1 MASAETSVSAKTG
14 SAGGPQKTKIGLV
27 LQGGG
32 ALGAYEAGAV
42 KCLYDS
48 GMECTIVAG
57 ASSGALNAVTLAA
70 AKNPPVELEAMWKG
84 FKTPDILVPP
94 PAGPVEHVAAVGVP
108 HMYRPRL
115 DYWRLLTWTYAADNT
130 PLKETLER
138 LDWDQV
144 RDPDHMRV
152 FVSASDI
159 ENGKTVYFSNLYPKR
174 KLPGPEYPAVHF
186 GVEHAMASGSFPGGF
201 PWTVIDG
208 RSYWDGG
215 LTDNT
220 PLHPVIDNLTTAE
233 AETMPIYVIDVNT
246 GAGYDPGQPSAS
258 GAAGVR
264 DAPAEQP
271 GNRYAQSRE
280 VRAIHQPPEGGK
292 YNTGTEGGKENT
304 GRGEEAVLSAR
315 RARRSPGR
323 APGSKRHGGLGRSH
337 DIRPCPERACGRH
350 HETGRGEPRRFHW
363 GGDRAAPRL
372 WIQAN
377 ARVPRLAATC
387 YIWLGDDEPAEEH
400 ATSSSPITPS

>member
-1 MASAETSVSAKTG
+1 MASEEASVSAITD
-14 SAGGPQKTKIGLV
+14 SAGSPQKTKIGLV

-57 ASSGALNAVTLAA
+57 ASSGGLNAVTLAA
-70 AKNPPVELEAMWKG
+70 AKDYPPDELEAMWKG

-94 PAGPVEHVAAVGVP
+94 PVGPNEHVAAIEVP

-115 DYWRLLTWTYAADNT
+115 DYWKLLTWTYAASTT
-130 PLKETLER
+130 PLKATLER

-159 ENGKTVYFSNLYPKR
+159 ENGKTVYFSNLFPKM

-186 GVEHAMASGSFPGGF
+186 GVEHALASGSFPGGF

-220 PLHPVIDNLTTAE
+220 PLHPVIDSLTTAE
-233 AETMPIYVIDVNT
+233 AETMPIYVINVNT
-246 GAGYDPGQPSAS
+246 GAGYMPSNLLEVVLREFEMLLQNNLQTDTHRAATYLQFISLLKEVNRILEQKDANRILEEVKRLSSAPSGLADLLAELLEVKGQADWAEAMSYDPVRNVHSVDIMKP
-258 GAAGVR
+258 AG
-264 DAPAEQP
+264 E
-271 GNRYAQSRE
+271 
-280 VRAIHQPPEGGK
+280 
-292 YNTGTEGGKENT
+292 
-304 GRGEEAVLSAR
+304 
-315 RARRSPGR
+315 SPGDFT
-323 APGSKRHGGLGRSH
+323 GET
-337 DIRPCPERACGRH
+337 IERRLDYGYRQM
-350 HETGRGEPRRFHW
+350 RGYLDSLP
-363 GGDRAAPRL
+363 P
-372 WIQAN
+372 
-377 ARVPRLAATC
+377 
-387 YIWLGDDEPAEEH
+387 
-400 ATSSSPITPS
+400 ATSG

>member
-1 MASAETSVSAKTG
+1 MADARTSTPAETGSTG
-14 SAGGPQKTKIGLV
+14 GAQKTKIGLV

-57 ASSGALNAVTLAA
+57 ASSGAANAVTLAA
-70 AKNPPVELEAMWKG
+70 AKTYPPDELEAMWGG
-84 FKTPDILVPP
+84 FKTPEILVPP
-94 PAGPVEHVAAVGVP
+94 PIGPSEHVAALGVP

-115 DYWRLLTWTYAADNT
+115 DYWSLLTWTYAADNT
-130 PLKETLER
+130 WLKETLER

-159 ENGKTVYFSNLYPKR
+159 ENGKTVYFSNLYPKMQ
-174 KLPGPEYPAVHF
+174 LPGPEYPAVHF
-186 GVEHAMASGSFPGGF
+186 AAEHALASGSFPGGF

-220 PLHPVIDNLTTAE
+220 PLKPVIDNLTTAE

-246 GAGYDPGQPSAS
+246 GAGYLPANLLQVTLREFEMLLQNNLATDTHR
-258 GAAGVR
+258 AA
-264 DAPAEQP
+264 
-271 GNRYAQSRE
+271 RYAQFISLLKEVNRILEQKEAARILDE
-280 VRAIHQPPEGGK
+280 VRKLPSAPSGLADLLAELLDVK
-292 YNTGTEGGKENT
+292 GTQDW
-304 GRGEEAVLSAR
+304 GEAMNYHPVRNVHAVDIMKPAGE
-315 RARRSPGR
+315 SPGDFTGE
-323 APGSKRHGGLGRSH
+323 A
-337 DIRPCPERACGRH
+337 IERRLDYGYRQM
-350 HETGRGEPRRFHW
+350 RGYL
-363 GGDRAAPRL
+363 DSL
-372 WIQAN
+372 S
-377 ARVPRLAATC
+377 
-387 YIWLGDDEPAEEH
+387 PAI
-400 ATSSSPITPS
+400 SG

>member
-1 MASAETSVSAKTG
+1 MANAETSVSAK
-14 SAGGPQKTKIGLV
+14 AGGAGSPQKTKIGLV

-48 GMECTIVAG
+48 GMECAIVAG

-70 AKNPPVELEAMWKG
+70 AKTYPPDELEAMWNG
-84 FKTPDILVPP
+84 FKTPEILVPP
-94 PAGPVEHVAAVGVP
+94 PAGPVEHVGAVEVP

-115 DYWRLLTWTYAADNT
+115 DYWRLPRWTYAANT
-130 PLKETLER
+130 TWLKETLER

-152 FVSASDI
+152 FVSATDI
-159 ENGKTVYFSNLYPKR
+159 ENGKTVYFSNLYPKM
-174 KLPGPEYPAVHF
+174 KLPGLEYPAVHF

-233 AETMPIYVIDVNT
+233 AATMPIYVIDVNT
-246 GAGYDPGQPSAS
+246 GVGAIPTNLLQVVLREFEILLQNNLATDTHRAESYTRFIGLLKRVDEIMRTVPENPPPGALADLLALKSEPDWGKAMTYDPVRNVHVVDIKKPAGESPADFDSETIEHRLRAGYEQMCEYLGNLQQQILGSH
-258 GAAGVR
+258 AG
-264 DAPAEQP
+264 
-271 GNRYAQSRE
+271 
-280 VRAIHQPPEGGK
+280 
-292 YNTGTEGGKENT
+292 
-304 GRGEEAVLSAR
+304 
-315 RARRSPGR
+315 
-323 APGSKRHGGLGRSH
+323 
-337 DIRPCPERACGRH
+337 
-350 HETGRGEPRRFHW
+350 
-363 GGDRAAPRL
+363 
-372 WIQAN
+372 
-377 ARVPRLAATC
+377 
-387 YIWLGDDEPAEEH
+387 
-400 ATSSSPITPS
+400 

>member
-14 SAGGPQKTKIGLV
+14 GKGAPQKTKIGLV

-42 KCLYDS
+42 RCLYDS

-57 ASSGALNAVTLAA
+57 ASSGALNSVTLAA
-70 AKNPPVELEAMWKG
+70 AKAYPPDELEAMWRG
-84 FKTPDILVPP
+84 FITPGILVPP
-94 PAGPVEHVAAVGVP
+94 SVGPVEHVGALEVP

-115 DYWRLLTWTYAADNT
+115 DYWRLPTWTYGANNT

-159 ENGKTVYFSNLYPKR
+159 ENGQTVYFSNLYPKM

-186 GVEHAMASGSFPGGF
+186 GVEHPMASGSFPGGF

-246 GAGYDPGQPSAS
+246 GAGYMPTNILQVVLREFEMLLQNNLATDTHR
-258 GAAGVR
+258 AARYTQFIGLLKEVNGIL
-264 DAPAEQP
+264 EQKEA
-271 GNRYAQSRE
+271 NRILEE
-280 VRAIHQPPEGGK
+280 VRKLPAAPSGLADLLAGLLEVK
-292 YNTGTEGGKENT
+292 GTVDW
-304 GRGEEAVLSAR
+304 GEAMNYELVRNVHAVDIMKPAGE
-315 RARRSPGR
+315 SPGDFTGE
-323 APGSKRHGGLGRSH
+323 A
-337 DIRPCPERACGRH
+337 IERRLDYGYRQM
-350 HETGRGEPRRFHW
+350 RGYLDSLP
-363 GGDRAAPRL
+363 
-372 WIQAN
+372 
-377 ARVPRLAATC
+377 
-387 YIWLGDDEPAEEH
+387 PAI
-400 ATSSSPITPS
+400 SG

>member
-1 MASAETSVSAKTG
+1 MASEEASVSAITD
-14 SAGGPQKTKIGLV
+14 SAGSPQKTKIGLV

-48 GMECTIVAG
+48 GMECAIVAG
-57 ASSGALNAVTLAA
+57 ASSGALNSVTLAA
-70 AKNPPVELEAMWKG
+70 AKAYPPDDLEAMWKG

-94 PAGPVEHVAAVGVP
+94 PVGPVEHVGAVGVP

-115 DYWRLLTWTYAADNT
+115 DYWRLPTWTHAANTT

-138 LDWDQV
+138 LDWEQV

-159 ENGKTVYFSNLYPKR
+159 ENGQTVYFSNLYPKL

-220 PLHPVIDNLTTAE
+220 PLHPVIDNLTEAE
-233 AETMPIYVIDVNT
+233 AATMPIYVINVNT
-246 GAGYDPGQPSAS
+246 GAGYIPANLLQVVLREFEMLLQNNLQTDTHR
-258 GAAGVR
+258 AA
-264 DAPAEQP
+264 
-271 GNRYAQSRE
+271 RYAQFISLLKEVNTILERKEANRILEE
-280 VRAIHQPPEGGK
+280 VRKLSSAPSGLADLLAELLEVKGK
-292 YNTGTEGGKENT
+292 PDWAEAMTYDPVRNVHAVDIVKPA
-304 GRGEEAVLSAR
+304 GE
-315 RARRSPGR
+315 SPGDFTGE
-323 APGSKRHGGLGRSH
+323 A
-337 DIRPCPERACGRH
+337 IERRLDYGYRRM
-350 HETGRGEPRRFHW
+350 RGYLDSLP
-363 GGDRAAPRL
+363 P
-372 WIQAN
+372 
-377 ARVPRLAATC
+377 
-387 YIWLGDDEPAEEH
+387 
-400 ATSSSPITPS
+400 ATSG

>member
-1 MASAETSVSAKTG
+1 MASAETSVPAKTG

-70 AKNPPVELEAMWKG
+70 AKDPPVELEAMWRG
-84 FKTPDILVPP
+84 FKTPDILVLPP
-94 PAGPVEHVAAVGVP
+94 VGPSEHVAAVEVP

-115 DYWRLLTWTYAADNT
+115 DYWRLLTWTYAANNT

-159 ENGKTVYFSNLYPKR
+159 ENGKTVYFSNLYPKK

-186 GVEHAMASGSFPGGF
+186 GAEHALASGSFPGGF

-246 GAGYDPGQPSAS
+246 GAGYIPTNLLQVVLREFEMLLQNNLATDTHRAARYTQFISLLKEVNTILEQKEAKRILGEVKKLSSAPSGLA
-258 GAAGVR
+258 
-264 DAPAEQP
+264 DLLTELL
-271 GNRYAQSRE
+271 E
-280 VRAIHQPPEGGK
+280 VK
-292 YNTGTEGGKENT
+292 GTEDW
-304 GRGEEAVLSAR
+304 GEAMTYDPVRNVHAVNIMKPAGE
-315 RARRSPGR
+315 SPGDFTGE
-323 APGSKRHGGLGRSH
+323 A
-337 DIRPCPERACGRH
+337 IERRLDYGYRQMCGYLDSLS
-350 HETGRGEPRRFHW
+350 P
-363 GGDRAAPRL
+363 
-372 WIQAN
+372 
-377 ARVPRLAATC
+377 
-387 YIWLGDDEPAEEH
+387 
-400 ATSSSPITPS
+400 ATSG

>member
-48 GMECTIVAG
+48 GMECAIVAG
-57 ASSGALNAVTLAA
+57 ASSGAANAVTLAA
-70 AKNPPVELEAMWKG
+70 AKTYPPDELEAMWNG
-84 FKTPDILVPP
+84 LKTADILVPP
-94 PAGPVEHVAAVGVP
+94 PVGPVQHVGAMAVP

-115 DYWRLLTWTYAADNT
+115 DYWRLPTWTYAADNT

-159 ENGKTVYFSNLYPKR
+159 ENGKTVYFSNLFPK
-174 KLPGPEYPAVHF
+174 KELPGPEYPAVHF
-186 GVEHAMASGSFPGGF
+186 GVEHVLASGSFPGGF

-215 LTDNT
+215 VTDNT
-220 PLHPVIDNLTTAE
+220 PLHPVVDNLTTAE
-233 AETMPIYVIDVNT
+233 AQTMPIYVINVNT
-246 GAGYDPGQPSAS
+246 GAGAIPANILQVVLREFEMLLQNNLATDTHRAARYVQFISLLKEVNTILEQKEAKRILEEVRKLSSAPAGLADLLADLLAVKGTEDWEEAMTYDPVRNVHAVDIMKP
-258 GAAGVR
+258 AG
-264 DAPAEQP
+264 ESP
-271 GNRYAQSRE
+271 GDFTGE
-280 VRAIHQPPEGGK
+280 AIERRLDYGYRQMRGYLDSQPP
-292 YNTGTEGGKENT
+292 
-304 GRGEEAVLSAR
+304 
-315 RARRSPGR
+315 
-323 APGSKRHGGLGRSH
+323 
-337 DIRPCPERACGRH
+337 
-350 HETGRGEPRRFHW
+350 
-363 GGDRAAPRL
+363 
-372 WIQAN
+372 
-377 ARVPRLAATC
+377 
-387 YIWLGDDEPAEEH
+387 
-400 ATSSSPITPS
+400 ATSG

>member
-57 ASSGALNAVTLAA
+57 ASSGAVNAVTLAA
-70 AKNPPVELEAMWKG
+70 AKAYPPDELEAMWKG
-84 FKTPDILVPP
+84 FITPDILVPP
-94 PAGPVEHVAAVGVP
+94 PVGPVEHVGAVAVP

-130 PLKETLER
+130 PTKEMLER

-174 KLPGPEYPAVHF
+174 KLPGPEYPAVHL

-215 LTDNT
+215 VTDNT

-246 GAGYDPGQPSAS
+246 GAGAIPANILQVVLREFEMLLQNNLQTDTHRAARYVQFLSLLREVNTILEQKEAGRILEEVRKLPSAPSGLADLLAELLEVQGKPDWGEAMTYDPVRNVHAVDIMKP
-258 GAAGVR
+258 AG
-264 DAPAEQP
+264 E
-271 GNRYAQSRE
+271 
-280 VRAIHQPPEGGK
+280 
-292 YNTGTEGGKENT
+292 
-304 GRGEEAVLSAR
+304 
-315 RARRSPGR
+315 SPGDFTGE
-323 APGSKRHGGLGRSH
+323 A
-337 DIRPCPERACGRH
+337 IERRLDYGYRQM
-350 HETGRGEPRRFHW
+350 RGYLDSA
-363 GGDRAAPRL
+363 G
-372 WIQAN
+372 
-377 ARVPRLAATC
+377 
-387 YIWLGDDEPAEEH
+387 
-400 ATSSSPITPS
+400 

>member
-1 MASAETSVSAKTG
+1 MAGTETSVSAKTDSGG
-14 SAGGPQKTKIGLV
+14 SPQKTKIGLV

-57 ASSGALNAVTLAA
+57 ASSGAFNAVTLAA
-70 AKNPPVELEAMWKG
+70 AKTYPPDELEAMWRG
-84 FKTPDILVPP
+84 FETPEILVPP
-94 PAGPVEHVAAVGVP
+94 PVGPVEHLAAVEVP

-115 DYWRLLTWTYAADNT
+115 DYWRLLTWTYAANNT
-130 PLKETLER
+130 WLRETLER

-186 GVEHAMASGSFPGGF
+186 GVEHPLASGSFPGGF

-246 GAGYDPGQPSAS
+246 GVGAIPTNLVQVVLREFEILLQNNMQTDTHRAATYLQFISLLKEVNKILEQKQAKRILEEVKKLPSAPSGLADLLAELLEVKGTEDWEEAMTYDPVRNVHAVDITKP
-258 GAAGVR
+258 AG
-264 DAPAEQP
+264 E
-271 GNRYAQSRE
+271 
-280 VRAIHQPPEGGK
+280 
-292 YNTGTEGGKENT
+292 
-304 GRGEEAVLSAR
+304 
-315 RARRSPGR
+315 SPGDFT
-323 APGSKRHGGLGRSH
+323 AEA
-337 DIRPCPERACGRH
+337 IERRLDYGYRQM
-350 HETGRGEPRRFHW
+350 RGYLDSLP
-363 GGDRAAPRL
+363 P
-372 WIQAN
+372 
-377 ARVPRLAATC
+377 
-387 YIWLGDDEPAEEH
+387 
-400 ATSSSPITPS
+400 ATSG

>member
-1 MASAETSVSAKTG
+1 MANAETSVSAK
-14 SAGGPQKTKIGLV
+14 AGGAGSPQKTKIGLV

-48 GMECTIVAG
+48 GMECAIVAG

-70 AKNPPVELEAMWKG
+70 AKTYPPDELEAMWNG
-84 FKTPDILVPP
+84 FKTPEILVPP
-94 PAGPVEHVAAVGVP
+94 PAGPVEHVGAVEVP

-115 DYWRLLTWTYAADNT
+115 DYWRLPRWTYAANT
-130 PLKETLER
+130 TWLKETLER

-152 FVSASDI
+152 FVSATDI
-159 ENGKTVYFSNLYPKR
+159 ENGKTVYFSNLYPKM
-174 KLPGPEYPAVHF
+174 KLPGLEYPAVHF

-233 AETMPIYVIDVNT
+233 AATMPIYVIDVNT
-246 GAGYDPGQPSAS
+246 GVGAIPTNLLQVVLREFEILLQNNLATDTHRAATYLQFITLLKEVNRILEQKEAKRILEEVKKLPSAPSGLADLLAELLEVKGMEDWEEAMTYDPVRNVHAVDIMKP
-258 GAAGVR
+258 AG
-264 DAPAEQP
+264 E
-271 GNRYAQSRE
+271 
-280 VRAIHQPPEGGK
+280 
-292 YNTGTEGGKENT
+292 
-304 GRGEEAVLSAR
+304 
-315 RARRSPGR
+315 SPGDFTGE
-323 APGSKRHGGLGRSH
+323 A
-337 DIRPCPERACGRH
+337 IERRLDYGYRQM
-350 HETGRGEPRRFHW
+350 RGYLDSLP
-363 GGDRAAPRL
+363 P
-372 WIQAN
+372 
-377 ARVPRLAATC
+377 ATA
-387 YIWLGDDEPAEEH
+387 G
-400 ATSSSPITPS
+400 

>member
-1 MASAETSVSAKTG
+1 MARAETSVSAKTG

-48 GMECTIVAG
+48 GMECTIIAG
-57 ASSGALNAVTLAA
+57 ASSGAANAVTLAA
-70 AKNPPVELEAMWKG
+70 AKTYPPEALEAMWKG
-84 FKTPDILVPP
+84 LMTPEILVPP
-94 PAGPVEHVAAVGVP
+94 PAGPVEHVAALAVP

-130 PLKETLER
+130 PLKETLEG

-152 FVSASDI
+152 SVSASDI

-186 GVEHAMASGSFPGGF
+186 GVEHVLASGSFPGGF

-215 LTDNT
+215 VTDNT

-246 GAGYDPGQPSAS
+246 GAGYMPNNILQVVLREFEMLLQNNLQTDTHRAARYVQFISLLKEVNRILEQKEAKRILEEVKKLSSAPSGLA
-258 GAAGVR
+258 
-264 DAPAEQP
+264 DLLAELL
-271 GNRYAQSRE
+271 E
-280 VRAIHQPPEGGK
+280 VK
-292 YNTGTEGGKENT
+292 GTEDW
-304 GRGEEAVLSAR
+304 GEAMTYDPVRNVHAVDIMKPAGE
-315 RARRSPGR
+315 SPGDFTGE
-323 APGSKRHGGLGRSH
+323 A
-337 DIRPCPERACGRH
+337 IERRLDYGYRQM
-350 HETGRGEPRRFHW
+350 RGYLDSLP
-363 GGDRAAPRL
+363 P
-372 WIQAN
+372 
-377 ARVPRLAATC
+377 T
-387 YIWLGDDEPAEEH
+387 
-400 ATSSSPITPS
+400 TSG